1 MPELTIGNCTLFYQI
16 SSHASPDTLPIVYVH
31 GAGGSSHLWHNQVQ
45 TQMPGCA
52 QMALDLPGHAR
63 SGGSGEDSVEA
74 YGRWVV
80 SFMQELGYQQ
90 YVLAGHSMG
99 GAISMAVALTK
110 PDLLRAII
118 LVGTG
123 ARLRVTREV
132 LDRARKGASFTEYAY
147 APDTPLSIQEEA
159 EKECSLTSPEVRYN
173 DFLACDGFDSM
184 QRVPEISPPAL
195 IICGEQDQLTPVKYS
210 QYLHRHI
217 PNSRLEI
224 IPQAGHMVMWE
235 QAEACNRVIK
245 DFMAKLTFNSP

>member
-1 MPELTIGNCTLFYQI
+1 MPELTVGSCTLFYRT
-16 SSHASPDTLPIVYVH
+16 SPNVDPDSLPIVFIH

-45 TQMPGCA
+45 TQIHGCA

-63 SGGSGEDSVEA
+63 SEGSGEDSIEA

-99 GAISMAVALTK
+99 GAITMAVALSK
-110 PDLLRAII
+110 PVLLRAII
-118 LVGTG
+118 LIGTG

-132 LDRARKGASFTEYAY
+132 LDRARKGATLTEYAY

-159 EKECSLTSPEVRYN
+159 EKEFHLTSPEVRHN

-184 QRVPEISPPAL
+184 QRIPEIHSPAL

-210 QYLHRHI
+210 QYLQQHI
-217 PNSRLEI
+217 RNSRLEI

-245 DFMAKLTFNSP
+245 DFMAKQTFNTP